1 MENNYLSEGEE
12 LSKETCF
19 KHLYITFKLHLATD
33 PDKNE
38 KFRLLTEYM
47 INENIVGAVKNSK
60 GKVVFFYNKNLITKR
75 EFYCLLA
82 NVYVRFFG
90 TSLAMK
96 MYVSIGCAL
105 FDCAGKKNDSIYRAL
120 KRHKDRIPPASYTI
134 FFS

>member
-1 MENNYLSEGEE
+1 MENNYLFEGEP

-96 MYVSIGCAL
+96 MYVSIGCGL
-105 FDCAGKKNDSIYRAL
+105 FDHDIKELRSIYVTMRRYRY
-120 KRHKDRIPPASYTI
+120 KEPPELYTKY
-134 FFS
+134 F

>member
-105 FDCAGKKNDSIYRAL
+105 FDHDIKELRSIYVTMRRYRY
-120 KRHKDRIPPASYTI
+120 KEPPELYTKY
-134 FFS
+134 F

>member
-1 MENNYLSEGEE
+1 MENNYLFEGEP

-105 FDCAGKKNDSIYRAL
+105 FDHDIKELRSIYVTMRRYRY
-120 KRHKDRIPPASYTI
+120 KEPPELYTKY
-134 FFS
+134 F

>member
-33 PDKNE
+33 PDKKE
-38 KFRLLTEYM
+38 KFRQLTEYM

-105 FDCAGKKNDSIYRAL
+105 FDHDIKELRSIYVTMRRYRY
-120 KRHKDRIPPASYTI
+120 KEPPELYTKY
-134 FFS
+134 F

>member
-33 PDKNE
+33 PDKKE

-60 GKVVFFYNKNLITKR
+60 GKVVFFYNKKLITKR

-105 FDCAGKKNDSIYRAL
+105 FDHDIKELRSIYVTMRRYRY
-120 KRHKDRIPPASYTI
+120 KEPPELYTKY
-134 FFS
+134 F

>member
-1 MENNYLSEGEE
+1 MENNYLSEGEG

-105 FDCAGKKNDSIYRAL
+105 FDHDIKELRSIYVTMRRYRY
-120 KRHKDRIPPASYTI
+120 KEPPELYTKY
-134 FFS
+134 F